1 MAPKHLAQPAKVIE
15 CDDDR
20 QCRICWGE
28 EEMALTRSTV
38 DGMLVAPCNC
48 AGGLPALGVVV
59 SCLLPTLAAPSARP
73 LYVAHQNSCPGEP
86 ARVPS
91 KAGLL

>member
-28 EEMALTRSTV
+28 EEMSLTRSTV
-38 DGMLVAPCNC
+38 DGMLVAPCSC
-48 AGGLPALGVVV
+48 AGGSNALGLCQLSAVNDCSTLNQPSV
-59 SCLLPTLAAPSARP
+59 SLSSL
-73 LYVAHQNSCPGEP
+73 
-86 ARVPS
+86 
-91 KAGLL
+91 